1 MVLFKNKKTELSIQE
16 KKDYEVKNP
25 IDWENG
31 VCQICT
37 FPLDVKPSEKVNS
50 EKITYGDF
58 IIQKEHKFLRN
69 VLSNEDLQKSDSIK
83 SLESYHE
90 KFKKCI
96 RICIYTENSIKT
108 LNNFTECFHDELV
121 EFLNENFPD
130 IENFE
135 ELKELISEV
144 KVKSRSKISKL
155 NLQIYAF
162 FYIEIMKFPPT
173 FFESEAFT
181 INELFDFVHK
191 LINVKIHLHHSH
203 ITGEIKGYSH
213 DFCNWIVR
221 ENRDVVSC
229 IAHNFFKFDLFF
241 LIKNIRLS
249 VWRTKDIN
257 IAGKNLTDINFAS
270 IDNFKFIDTLKYYQT
285 SL

>member
-1 MVLFKNKKTELSIQE
+1 M
-16 KKDYEVKNP
+16 
-25 IDWENG
+25 
-31 VCQICT
+31 
-37 FPLDVKPSEKVNS
+37 NS
-50 EKITYGDF
+50 GKITYGDF

-90 KFKKCI
+90 KFKKYI

-144 KVKSRSKISKL
+144 KVKSRLKISKL

-162 FYIEIMKFPPT
+162 FLYRNNEIST
-173 FFESEAFT
+173 YFF
-181 INELFDFVHK
+181 
-191 LINVKIHLHHSH
+191 
-203 ITGEIKGYSH
+203 
-213 DFCNWIVR
+213 
-221 ENRDVVSC
+221 
-229 IAHNFFKFDLFF
+229 
-241 LIKNIRLS
+241 
-249 VWRTKDIN
+249 
-257 IAGKNLTDINFAS
+257 
-270 IDNFKFIDTLKYYQT
+270 
-285 SL
+285 